1 MIEDKEMKKYIQ
13 VNTTYARIALILLT
27 LNFALTTY
35 AIVKIADTATESADQ
50 TPQTTEQTSTPSS
63 DQ

>member
-1 MIEDKEMKKYIQ
+1 MKKYIE

-35 AIVKIADTATESADQ
+35 AIVKIADPVAEANQSTEQ
-50 TPQTTEQTSTPSS
+50 TPQVNEQTSTPSP

>member
-1 MIEDKEMKKYIQ
+1 MNKYIQ
-13 VNTTYARIALILLT
+13 VNTTYARIALIILT

-35 AIVKIADTATESADQ
+35 AIVKIAETSTESTDQ
-50 TPQTTEQTSTPSS
+50 TPQAIEQTSTPSP

>member
-1 MIEDKEMKKYIQ
+1 MNKYIE

-35 AIVKIADTATESADQ
+35 AIVKIADSPSNESTST
-50 TPQTTEQTSTPSS
+50 TPQTTEQTSTPESS
-63 DQ
+63 